1 MAMYHRP
8 IRLFPDGPEHNEPI
22 ASDDE
27 GIVFHVPLRSERQ
40 CALISTTHSN
50 EACIEVGQQLMKVS
64 FLYAILV
71 VGYLIV
77 EETTYE
83 EKNGDVGQIFPPG
96 SAFHYYMYIVG
107 IGYIVYANL
116 FIIHTSWLNWLFRY
130 LADKRWWKNANKHL
144 ITSVPHKSYTV
155 TSLYL
160 RIGTALFGCGG
171 IVLYGLNIFLLF
183 SNRITTHHKNPSV
196 AENIFG
202 ATFTFLQT
210 YFMAVNKQSI
220 ESSSNFCRFG
230 LMHNFSLNLWIWH
243 RYSTAKQLDHE
254 AKNHSTAKDVTVFK
268 FPGEY
273 HEIIDV
279 LEYYGAFAGLLDTF
293 LVEYSVVGAAVMFV
307 HWRHLDGPIKPSER
321 PQLQR
326 TNFSHTFAG
335 ICFAVVIF
343 VLGAVVCG
351 VYSAVAKDA
360 KDADAY
366 LLLGIYESVCYV
378 CCFVAVLS
386 AMIFMRSHVLAHSDE
401 AEDVDRILLYIV
413 FVGELIWCSADLA
426 RFIDGQDG
434 GKTTLVHLC
443 RNSSPIGACLLTD
456 LVHSHRIEVITLL
469 HTPPISVHGRLVLP
483 PSSNH
488 VSLRGRQCV
497 TFLIINNLTLFFF
510 HIYSSITAGR
520 YDIPLAENHMKL
532 LSEPLITFYRF
543 HSTVSLTKIWTKS
556 FALPNMNNVHYNE

>member
-1 MAMYHRP
+1 MSAPTPEMIEKFKAGRAYLKANPTLLDASIGQLSAAAQVPAKKFRDMLLSAEEDPAKLQALSVSIKNSIPVHLEKELQAHKAEMAMYHRP

-27 GIVFHVPLRSERQ
+27 GIVFHVPLRSED
-40 CALISTTHSN
+40 CDLT
-50 EACIEVGQQLMKVS
+50 
-64 FLYAILV
+64 
-71 VGYLIV
+71 
-77 EETTYE
+77 
-83 EKNGDVGQIFPPG
+83 
-96 SAFHYYMYIVG
+96 
-107 IGYIVYANL
+107 
-116 FIIHTSWLNWLFRY
+116 
-130 LADKRWWKNANKHL
+130 
-144 ITSVPHKSYTV
+144 
-155 TSLYL
+155 
-160 RIGTALFGCGG
+160 TAL
-171 IVLYGLNIFLLF
+171 
-183 SNRITTHHKNPSV
+183 NPS
-196 AENIFG
+196 NSS
-202 ATFTFLQT
+202 FT
-210 YFMAVNKQSI
+210 
-220 ESSSNFCRFG
+220 SSSDEPGPRAYG
-230 LMHNFSLNLWIWH
+230 ALPGWMMPG
-243 RYSTAKQLDHE
+243 Y
-254 AKNHSTAKDVTVFK
+254 NHSTAKDVTVFK

-426 RFIDGQDG
+426 RFIDGQDQHEMA
-434 GKTTLVHLC
+434 GKQHWFIFAVTLLRLVHVFSQTWFILIA
-443 RNSSPIGACLLTD
+443 SK
-456 LVHSHRIEVITLL
+456 
-469 HTPPISVHGRLVLP
+469 LVLP

-510 HIYSSITAGR
+510 HIYSSITAG
-520 YDIPLAENHMKL
+520 
-532 LSEPLITFYRF
+532 F